1 MRNLLLGLAT
11 AALMSTAAATVGEAQ
26 PATSTFNDG
35 VYRPGVDDPVLNS
48 VQFYVYLGHHYCWY
62 GDGWRGPGWYWCGY
76 RWRHGYG
83 WGGGY
88 GWRGLARRL
97 WRPRRRLL
105 PWWLSRRSRWLWWW
119 SSRRLWRWRTPLW
132 WRRSFRWR
140 RW

>member
-88 GWRGLARRL
+88 GWRG
-97 WRPRRRLL
+97 WHGGYGGHGGGYYHGGYHGGHGG
-105 PWWLSRRSRWLWWW
+105 
-119 SSRRLWRWRTPLW
+119 
-132 WRRSFRWR
+132 FGGGHHGGFGGGGHHF
-140 RW
+140 